1 MDTIFM
7 NSENSKTSEYHVLVL
22 KLTDKLDLRR
32 GQKTVALSN
41 LSIYYTWKNVKSS
54 YNNNKLKISAPTR
67 SEEFELPDGSYSISD
82 IQDYFEYILKKH
94 SESVDN
100 PSIRMYINRIENR
113 ITFKIKSGYYL
124 ELLTPETM
132 KLLGSTESK
141 ITKDQNGKSVPHL
154 EVVELVLV
162 HCNLVNND
170 YQQDSRILFTFVPN
184 KTFGSLLE
192 ISPTN
197 HVFLK
202 TFNSEF
208 QEVKIW
214 FTDQTSKPLELE
226 DKINITL
233 IIKYYKNALFN

>member
-7 NSENSKTSEYHVLVL
+7 DAENSRTSEYHVLVL

-41 LSIYYTWKNVKSS
+41 LTIYYMWKDVKSS
-54 YNNNKLKISAPTR
+54 YNNHKFKISAPTW
-67 SEEFELPDGSYSISD
+67 SEEFELPNGSYSVQD

-94 SESVDN
+94 SESFDN
-100 PSIRMYINRIENR
+100 PSIRIYVNKIENR
-113 ITFKIKSGYYL
+113 ITFKIKNGYYL

-132 KLLGSTESK
+132 KLLGSAENK
-141 ITKDQNGKSVPHL
+141 MTKDKNGENVPHL
-154 EVVELVLV
+154 EIVEVVLV
-162 HCNLVNND
+162 HCNLINDD
-170 YQQDSRILFTFVPN
+170 YQQNSRILYTFVPN

-192 ISPTN
+192 ISPPN

-208 QEVKIW
+208 QEIKIW
-214 FTDQTSKPLELE
+214 FTDQTSKPLEIE
-226 DKINITL
+226 DKINVTW
-233 IIKYYKNALFN
+233 IIK